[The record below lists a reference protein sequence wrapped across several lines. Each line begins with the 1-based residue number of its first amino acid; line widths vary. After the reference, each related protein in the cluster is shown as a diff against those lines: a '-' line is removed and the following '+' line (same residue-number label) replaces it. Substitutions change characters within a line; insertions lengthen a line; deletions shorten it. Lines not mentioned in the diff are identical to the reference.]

1 MDPLALPEQSL
12 ATYLEA
18 HVTGFRG
25 PLTATKFKGGQSNP
39 TYLIEAASGRY
50 VLRRKPPGKLLAS
63 AHAVDREFRVL
74 RALSDAGRAA
84 DALPGGTVP
93 VAQPLHLCTD
103 DSVIGSMFYVMSH
116 VPGRIFWDPAL
127 PELTAPERAA
137 HFHAAVDVL
146 AALARLD
153 IAAIGLADY
162 GKPGNYF
169 SRQVARWTEQYRA
182 SETERLDAMET
193 LIAALPGGVPADDGR
208 VALVHGDF
216 RIDNIIWTEE
226 TPALVAALGHPWPP
240 GAPLGHPWP
249 PEHSDSCPSHSGSCP
264 SHLGSCPAAIV
275 DWELSTLGHPF
286 ADLAYFCMALRLP
299 RNPVL
304 PGLAG
309 VDRAANGI
317 PDESAMIDRFAAST
331 GFDPR
336 AHWNFLLAF
345 QFFRLAAIAQG
356 VMKRAL
362 QGNAS
367 SEQALAAGR
376 MTRAIATLGADL
388 IDS

>member
-1 MDPLALPEQSL
+1 MPDSLVLPEAAL

-18 HVTGFRG
+18 HVPGFRG
-25 PLTATKFKGGQSNP
+25 PLTASKFKGGQSNP
-39 TYLIEAASGRY
+39 TYLVEAASGRY

-74 RALSDAGRAA
+74 RALHGSA
-84 DALPGGTVP
+84 VP

-103 DSVIGSMFYVMSH
+103 DGVIGSMFYLMGY

-127 PELTAPERAA
+127 PELAPELRSGYFNAA
-137 HFHAAVDVL
+137 IDAL
-146 AALARLD
+146 AAIANLD
-153 IAAIGLADY
+153 VAAAGLADY

-169 SRQVARWTEQYRA
+169 SRQVSRWTGQYRS
-182 SETERLDAMET
+182 SETERLDAMEA
-193 LIAALPGGVPADDGR
+193 LIAWLPAAVPADDGR

-216 RIDNIIWTEE
+216 RIDNLIWEPDA
-226 TPALVAALGHPWPP
+226 PAAPGHPRI
-240 GAPLGHPWP
+240 
-249 PEHSDSCPSHSGSCP
+249 
-264 SHLGSCPAAIV
+264 AAIV

-286 ADLAYFCMALRLP
+286 ADIAYFSMALRLP

-309 VDRAANGI
+309 VDRAALGI
-317 PDESAMIDRFAAST
+317 PMEAALVERFAAST
-331 GFDPR
+331 GLDPLPQ
-336 AHWNFLLAF
+336 WNFLLAF

-356 VMKRAL
+356 VLQRAL

-367 SEQALAAGR
+367 SDHALAAGR
-376 MTRAIATLGADL
+376 MTRTIAELGAAL
-388 IDS
+388 AS

>member
-1 MDPLALPEQSL
+1 VADPLALPAAAL
-12 ATYLEA
+12 AAYLEA

-74 RALSDAGRAA
+74 SALSDAGRAGA
-84 DALPGGTVP
+84 ALRGSSVP

-103 DSVIGSMFYVMSH
+103 DAIVGSMFYLMAY
-116 VPGRIFWDPAL
+116 VPGTIHWDPAL
-127 PELTAPERAA
+127 PDLEPAARAA
-137 HFHAAVDVL
+137 HFDAAIDTL

-153 IAAIGLADY
+153 IEAAGLADY
-162 GKPGNYF
+162 GRPGNYF
-169 SRQVARWTEQYRA
+169 ARQVARWTEQYRA
-182 SETERLDAMET
+182 AQTERIEAMET
-193 LIAALPGGVPADDGR
+193 LAEALPRGVPADDGR

-216 RIDNIIWTEE
+216 RIDNLIWSL
-226 TPALVAALGHPWPP
+226 PAIHGLRDT
-240 GAPLGHPWP
+240 GA
-249 PEHSDSCPSHSGSCP
+249 
-264 SHLGSCPAAIV
+264 SCPADPSIELPTIAAVV

-286 ADLAYFCMALRLP
+286 ADIAYFCMALRLP

-309 VDRAANGI
+309 IDRAAAGI
-317 PDESAMIDRFAAST
+317 PSEEAMIDRFGAAT
-331 GFDPR
+331 GVDPR
-336 AHWNFLLAF
+336 PHWNFLLAF

-356 VMKRAL
+356 VLKRSL

-367 SEQALAAGR
+367 SEHALMAGR
-376 MTRAIATLGADL
+376 MTRAIAALGAER
-388 IDS
+388 IGAGSG